1 MRARSMTRLGAGARV
16 TGGLLRRIPSRRVA
30 AEVQTQLRELV
41 SSGAFQPGERLPSE
55 RDLMEALGV
64 SRTAIR
70 EGLRGLEALGLVTI
84 RHGSGVY
91 VQDGAGAGQARR
103 RLPLATRSREP
114 RDLIEVR
121 LIVEPE
127 IAGLA
132 ALRRTADDVRRLKR
146 DIEQFGADIGVVRRP
161 PTDLGFHVDLCRA
174 THNPLLLAIVRW
186 VIDFYARSG
195 QMPERKDVD
204 DHARIHEAVR
214 RGNGEAA
221 RAAMRAHLEWV
232 RDRL

>member
-1 MRARSMTRLGAGARV
+1 
-16 TGGLLRRIPSRRVA
+16 VA
-30 AEVQTQLRELV
+30 AEVQVQLRELV

-70 EGLRGLEALGLVTI
+70 EGLRGLEALGLVAI
-84 RHGSGVY
+84 RHGSGAY
-91 VQDGAGAGQARR
+91 VQDGADQSRARR
-103 RLPLATRSREP
+103 RLFSATRTREP

-146 DIEQFGADIGVVRRP
+146 DIEQFRADIGVIRRP

-195 QMPERKDVD
+195 QMPVRLDTD
-204 DHARIHEAVR
+204 HHARIYEAVR
-214 RGNGEAA
+214 GGNAGAA
-221 RAAMRAHLEWV
+221 RTAMRSHLEWV

>member
-1 MRARSMTRLGAGARV
+1 M
-16 TGGLLRRIPSRRVA
+16 A
-30 AEVQTQLRELV
+30 AEVQAQLRELV

-55 RDLMEALGV
+55 RDLMEAMGV

-70 EGLRGLEALGLVTI
+70 ESLRGLEALGLVAI

-91 VQDGAGAGQARR
+91 VQDGGGPGRARR
-103 RLPLATRSREP
+103 RLSLAGRTREP

-146 DIEQFGADIGVVRRP
+146 DIEQFRADIGVVRRP

-195 QMPERKDVD
+195 QIPVRRDT
-204 DHARIHEAVR
+204 DHHAQIYEAVR
-214 RGNGEAA
+214 AGDAQAA
-221 RAAMRAHLEWV
+221 RTAMRMHLEWV

>member
-1 MRARSMTRLGAGARV
+1 
-16 TGGLLRRIPSRRVA
+16 
-30 AEVQTQLRELV
+30 
-41 SSGAFQPGERLPSE
+41 
-55 RDLMEALGV
+55 MEALGV

-70 EGLRGLEALGLVTI
+70 EGLRGLEALGLVAI

-91 VQDGAGAGQARR
+91 VQDGVGSRQAGRR
-103 RLPLATRSREP
+103 FRLATRTREP

-127 IAGLA
+127 IARLA

-146 DIEQFGADIGVVRRP
+146 DIEQFRAQIGVPRRP

-195 QMPERKDVD
+195 QVPVRRDTD
-204 DHARIHEAVR
+204 HHARIYEAVR
-214 RGNGEAA
+214 EGDAEAA
-221 RAAMRAHLEWV
+221 RAAMRMHLEWV
-232 RDRL
+232 RDGL

>member
-1 MRARSMTRLGAGARV
+1 LGDAHPDGN
-16 TGGLLRRIPSRRVA
+16 LLKRIPSRRVA
-30 AEVQTQLRELV
+30 AEVQAQLRELV

-70 EGLRGLEALGLVTI
+70 EGLRGLEALRLVTI

-91 VQDGAGAGQARR
+91 VHDAVNAGPARQ
-103 RLPLATRSREP
+103 RLPRAIRSREP

-121 LIVEPE
+121 LIVEPH

-146 DIEQFGADIGVVRRP
+146 DIEQFRADIGVLRRP

-174 THNPLLLAIVRW
+174 THNPVLLAIVRW
-186 VIDFYARSG
+186 VITFYARSG
-195 QMPERKDVD
+195 QIPVRRDT
-204 DHARIHEAVR
+204 DHHAQIFEAVR
-214 RGNGEAA
+214 SGDAEAA
-221 RAAMRAHLEWV
+221 RLAMQRHLQWV

>member
-1 MRARSMTRLGAGARV
+1 MTRRRNDSPAGR
-16 TGGLLRRIPSRRVA
+16 TLLRRIPSRQVA
-30 AEVQTQLRELV
+30 VEVQTQLRNLV
-41 SSGAFQPGERLPSE
+41 SSGAFQPGERLLSE

-91 VQDGAGAGQARR
+91 MQDGAGPGWPGR
-103 RLPLATRSREP
+103 RLPPPTRTREP

-146 DIEQFGADIGVVRRP
+146 DIEQFRAQIGVIRRP

-195 QMPERKDVD
+195 QMPVRLDTD
-204 DHARIHEAVR
+204 HHARIFEAVR
-214 RGNGEAA
+214 DRNAGAA
-221 RAAMRAHLEWV
+221 RTAMRAHLEWV
-232 RDRL
+232 RKRL

>member
-1 MRARSMTRLGAGARV
+1 
-16 TGGLLRRIPSRRVA
+16 
-30 AEVQTQLRELV
+30 
-41 SSGAFQPGERLPSE
+41 
-55 RDLMEALGV
+55 MEALGV

-70 EGLRGLEALGLVTI
+70 EGLRGLEALGLVSI

-91 VQDGAGAGQARR
+91 VHDGVGAGRTYRCLPASRR
-103 RLPLATRSREP
+103 TREP

-127 IAGLA
+127 IAGIA
-132 ALRRTADDVRRLKR
+132 ALRRTSDDVRRLKR
-146 DIEQFGADIGVVRRP
+146 DIEQFRAQIGVVRRP

-195 QMPERKDVD
+195 QAPVRRDTG
-204 DHARIHEAVR
+204 DHARIYEAVR
-214 RGNGEAA
+214 ARDAGAA
-221 RAAMRAHLEWV
+221 RAAMRLHLEWV

>member
-1 MRARSMTRLGAGARV
+1 
-16 TGGLLRRIPSRRVA
+16 
-30 AEVQTQLRELV
+30 
-41 SSGAFQPGERLPSE
+41 
-55 RDLMEALGV
+55 MEALGV

-70 EGLRGLEALGLVTI
+70 EGLRGLEALGLVSI

-91 VQDGAGAGQARR
+91 VHDGVGAGRTHR
-103 RLPLATRSREP
+103 RLPASRRTRAP
-114 RDLIEVR
+114 RDLIEIR

-127 IAGLA
+127 IAGIA
-132 ALRRTADDVRRLKR
+132 ALRRTSDDVRRLKR
-146 DIEQFGADIGVVRRP
+146 DVEQFRAQIGVVRRP

-195 QMPERKDVD
+195 QVPVRRDTD
-204 DHARIHEAVR
+204 HHARIYEAVR
-214 RGNGEAA
+214 ARDAGAA
-221 RAAMRAHLEWV
+221 RAAMRLHLEWV

>member
-1 MRARSMTRLGAGARV
+1 M
-16 TGGLLRRIPSRRVA
+16 A
-30 AEVQTQLRELV
+30 AEVQVQLRELV

-70 EGLRGLEALGLVTI
+70 EGLRGLEALGLVAI
-84 RHGSGVY
+84 RHGSGAY
-91 VQDGAGAGQARR
+91 VQDGADRSRARR
-103 RLPLATRSREP
+103 RLSSATRTREP

-146 DIEQFGADIGVVRRP
+146 DIEQFRADIGVIRRP

-195 QMPERKDVD
+195 QMPVRLDTD
-204 DHARIHEAVR
+204 HHARIYEAVR
-214 RGNGEAA
+214 GGNAGAA
-221 RAAMRAHLEWV
+221 RTAMRSHLEWV

>member
-1 MRARSMTRLGAGARV
+1 
-16 TGGLLRRIPSRRVA
+16 
-30 AEVQTQLRELV
+30 
-41 SSGAFQPGERLPSE
+41 
-55 RDLMEALGV
+55 MEALGV

-91 VQDGAGAGQARR
+91 VQDGADAGRTRR
-103 RLPLATRSREP
+103 RLALAARSREP
-114 RDLIEVR
+114 RDLIEVQ

-127 IAGLA
+127 IASLA
-132 ALRRTADDVRRLKR
+132 ALRRTADDVRRLER
-146 DIEQFGADIGVVRRP
+146 DIEQFRAQIGVVRCP
-161 PTDLGFHVDLCRA
+161 PTDLGFHVNLCRA

-195 QMPERKDVD
+195 QIPVRRDTD
-204 DHARIHEAVR
+204 HHARICEAVR
-214 RGNGEAA
+214 TGDAVAA
-221 RAAMRAHLEWV
+221 RTAMRMHLEWV

>member
-1 MRARSMTRLGAGARV
+1 
-16 TGGLLRRIPSRRVA
+16 
-30 AEVQTQLRELV
+30 V

-132 ALRRTADDVRRLKR
+132 ALRRTADDVRRRKR

-161 PTDLGFHVDLCRA
+161 PTALGFHVDLCRA

-221 RAAMRAHLEWV
+221 RVAMRAHLEWV

>member
-1 MRARSMTRLGAGARV
+1 
-16 TGGLLRRIPSRRVA
+16 
-30 AEVQTQLRELV
+30 
-41 SSGAFQPGERLPSE
+41 
-55 RDLMEALGV
+55 MEALGV

-70 EGLRGLEALGLVTI
+70 EGLRGLEALGLVSI

-91 VQDGAGAGQARR
+91 VHDGVGAGRTHR
-103 RLPLATRSREP
+103 RLPASRRTRAP
-114 RDLIEVR
+114 RDLIEIR

-127 IAGLA
+127 IAGIA
-132 ALRRTADDVRRLKR
+132 ALRRTSDDVRRLKR
-146 DIEQFGADIGVVRRP
+146 DIEQFRAQIGVVRRP

-195 QMPERKDVD
+195 QAPVRRDTG
-204 DHARIHEAVR
+204 DHARIYEAVR
-214 RGNGEAA
+214 ARDAGAA
-221 RAAMRAHLEWV
+221 RAAMRLHLEWV

>member
-1 MRARSMTRLGAGARV
+1 MTGA
-16 TGGLLRRIPSRRVA
+16 LLRRIPSRRVA
-30 AEVQTQLRELV
+30 AEVQAQLRELV
-41 SSGAFQPGERLPSE
+41 ASGAFQPGERLPSE

-91 VQDGAGAGQARR
+91 VQDGVGPGRAR
-103 RLPLATRSREP
+103 RLPRAARAREP

-146 DIEQFGADIGVVRRP
+146 DIEQFRAQIGVVRRP

-174 THNPLLLAIVRW
+174 THNPMLLAIVRW

-195 QMPERKDVD
+195 QIPVRRDTE
-204 DHARIHEAVR
+204 DHAQIYEAVR
-214 RGNGEAA
+214 TGDAQAA
-221 RAAMRAHLEWV
+221 RAAMRGHLEWV